1 MNSSAAQPDLVDR
14 ARVYAT
20 EAHQR
25 IDHRRKYNNEP
36 YHVHLSA
43 VAKLVASVT
52 DDGEMIAAAWLHDT
66 VEDTQATLED
76 IEATFGRPVAD
87 LVEELTDVSRPGD
100 GNRVVRKAIDRRHLA
115 QASVRAKT
123 VKLADLIDNCK
134 DITRH
139 DPRFARIY
147 LSEMSQLLEV
157 LQEGDERLL
166 RRARKLHAAAMGQLG
181 LAALPEQAW
190 LASTETRAF
199 TSVIPPRFRRMFTE
213 LFTAR
218 DIAGP
223 LFSFDL
229 HSTCEEAGSVMRHH
243 YRDVAS
249 VRSKGR
255 VQGYIRLSDLK
266 AATCAERMRH
276 FTADQVVGGDA
287 TLSDV
292 IHVLTRHD
300 YCFVTSLEEVAGVIG
315 RNDIN
320 KPIVRMWLFGLI
332 TMIEMRVVEIIQEYI
347 PDDSW
352 QTCLSAER
360 LKKAQAMQ
368 AERERR
374 NQHGALLDC
383 LQLSDKGRIIVE
395 HPQLLDLIG
404 FDSKSAAKRVIKSVE
419 SLRNN
424 LAHSQDIVTHDWA
437 QIARLSRRVEEL
449 SEG

>member
-1 MNSSAAQPDLVDR
+1 MSDLVNR
-14 ARVYAT
+14 ARSYAT

-25 IDHRRKYNNEP
+25 IDHRRKYNDEP

-52 DDGEMIAAAWLHDT
+52 DDEEMIAAAWLHDT
-66 VEDTQATLED
+66 VEDTEATLED
-76 IEATFGRPVAD
+76 IESAFSRPVAD

-100 GNRVVRKAIDRRHLA
+100 GNRTVRKAIDRRHLA

-147 LSEMSQLLEV
+147 LSEMYSLLDV
-157 LQEGDERLL
+157 LQEGDARLL
-166 RRARKLHAAAMGQLG
+166 RRARKLQAAGMEMLG
-181 LAALPEQAW
+181 LQTVPEAAWMPPA
-190 LASTETRAF
+190 ETPHIKQ
-199 TSVIPPRFRRMFTE
+199 VVPPRFGRMFAD
-213 LFTAR
+213 LFTAM
-218 DIAGP
+218 DIAEP
-223 LFSFDL
+223 LLSFDM
-229 HSTCEEAGSVMRHH
+229 HTRCGEVEPVVQRH
-243 YRDVAS
+243 YQDVAA

-255 VQGYIRLSDLK
+255 VQGYIRRSDLK
-266 AATCAERMRH
+266 AASCADRMRN
-276 FTADQVVGGDA
+276 FTADQVVAGDA

-300 YCFVTSLEEVAGVIG
+300 YCFVTTLERVVGVIV

-332 TMIEMRVVEIIQEYI
+332 TMIEMRIVEIIQETLNE
-347 PDDSW
+347 DDW
-352 QTCLSAER
+352 QPSLSAAR
-360 LKKAQAMQ
+360 LEKARAMR

-374 NQHGALLDC
+374 NQHCELIDC
-383 LQLSDKGRIIVE
+383 LQLSDKGRIILE
-395 HPQLLDLIG
+395 QPQLLDLFG
-404 FDSKSAAKRVIKSVE
+404 FDSKSAAKRIIKSTE

-424 LAHSQDIVTHDWA
+424 LAHAQDIVTHDWA

-449 SEG
+449 SER

>member
-1 MNSSAAQPDLVDR
+1 MADLVSR
-14 ARVYAT
+14 ARSYAT

-25 IDHRRKYNNEP
+25 IDHRRKYNDEP

-52 DDGEMIAAAWLHDT
+52 DDEEMVAAAWLHDT
-66 VEDTQATLED
+66 VEDTEATLED
-76 IEATFGRPVAD
+76 IEASFGRPVAE

-100 GNRVVRKAIDRRHLA
+100 GNRSVRKAIDRRHLA
-115 QASVRAKT
+115 QASKRAKT

-147 LSEMSQLLEV
+147 LSEMDGLLDV
-157 LQEGDERLL
+157 LQEGDTRLL
-166 RRARKLHAAAMGQLG
+166 KRARKLHEAGMGMLG
-181 LAALPEQAW
+181 LKAVPEDAW
-190 LASTETRAF
+190 LPSAGTPQIKR
-199 TSVIPPRFRRMFTE
+199 VIAPRFRRMFAE
-213 LFTAR
+213 LFTAM
-218 DIAGP
+218 DIAES

-229 HSTCEEAGSVMRHH
+229 NSACEEVVTVMRLH
-243 YRDVAS
+243 YQDVAS
-249 VRSKGR
+249 VRSKGK
-255 VQGYIRLSDLK
+255 VQGYIRASDL
-266 AATCAERMRH
+266 AATTCAERMRH
-276 FTADQVVGGDA
+276 FTTDQVVAGDA

-300 YCFVTSLEEVAGVIG
+300 YCFVTSLEEVIGVIG

-332 TMIEMRVVEIIQEYI
+332 TMIEMRLVEVIQETLSE
-347 PDDSW
+347 DDWLS
-352 QTCLSAER
+352 CLSAAR
-360 LKKAQAMQ
+360 LEKARAMQ

-374 NQHGALLDC
+374 NQHCELIDC

-395 HPQLLDLIG
+395 HPRLLELFG
-404 FDSKSAAKRVIKSVE
+404 FDSKAAARRAIKSTE

-424 LAHSQDIVTHDWA
+424 LAHAQDIVTHDWA